1 MIARFDWM
9 DAKTVDEA
17 VSELNSGKKVMLKAG
32 GVDVVDRLK
41 EGLESPDRLVNIQN
55 VAGLHAIESDSKGGM
70 RIGTLVTLARL
81 DTTPAVRSKY
91 PALSDSA
98 GAVATP
104 NIRNM
109 ATIGG
114 NLLQRPRCWYFRNN
128 DVHCLKKGGGHCF
141 AQEGENDYH
150 AIFHNRTC
158 AIVHPS
164 GTATALVALGTSID
178 LVGPTG
184 KRTVALEKFFTHED
198 IHRENSLAVGEMLTH
213 INVPA
218 PAQGTVTAYMKQG
231 EMESHDWPV
240 AEVAVALV
248 MSGSTVKSASIIL
261 GAAAATPYRA
271 KAAEAVL
278 TGKTL
283 NEENARA
290 AAKASMQGAEPMTHN
305 GFKIPLFEAIV
316 RRTLMKTITA

>member
-9 DAKTVDEA
+9 DAKTVEEA
-17 VSELNSGKKVMLKAG
+17 VAQLGSGKKVMLKAG

-41 EGLESPDRLVNIQN
+41 EGLELPDRLVNIHN
-55 VAGLHAIESDSKGGM
+55 VAGLNRVEDDGKGGM
-70 RIGTLVTLARL
+70 RIGTLVTLAQL
-81 DTTPAVRSKY
+81 DTHSLVRAKF
-91 PALSDSA
+91 PALADSA
-98 GAVATP
+98 GHAATP

-109 ATIGG
+109 ATLGG

-128 DVHCLKKGGGHCF
+128 DVHCLKKGGGHCY

-164 GTATALVALGTSID
+164 GTATALVALGASVD
-178 LVGPTG
+178 LVGPSG

-198 IHRENSLAVGEMLTH
+198 IHRENSLGAGEMLTH
-213 INVPA
+213 VNIPA
-218 PAQGTVTAYMKQG
+218 PASGNVTAYMKQG

-240 AEVAVALV
+240 AEVAVALE
-248 MSGSTVKSASIIL
+248 MSGGTVKSARIIL
-261 GAAAATPYRA
+261 GAAAAVPYRA
-271 KAAEAVL
+271 KAAEAAL
-278 TGKTL
+278 IGKSL

-305 GFKIPLFEAIV
+305 GFKIPLFETIV
-316 RRTLMKTITA
+316 RRTLMKTINS